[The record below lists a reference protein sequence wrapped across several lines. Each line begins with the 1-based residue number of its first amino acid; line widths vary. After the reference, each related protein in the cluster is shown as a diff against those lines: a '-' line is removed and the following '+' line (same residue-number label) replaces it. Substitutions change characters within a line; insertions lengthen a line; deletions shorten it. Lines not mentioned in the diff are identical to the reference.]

1 MEVILDCTKFT
12 DRAATHAYLKD
23 QLGLPEYYG
32 NNLDA
37 LYDCLT
43 ELSDRAILL
52 LNPAAL
58 SQLGEYGS
66 TLLETMRDAAR
77 DNPSLELSIGN
88 CI

>member
-12 DRAATHAYLKD
+12 DRAATHAYLKGCFGFPD
-23 QLGLPEYYG
+23 YYG

-43 ELSDRAILL
+43 ELSDLEIFL
-52 LNPAAL
+52 LNPSAL

-66 TLLETMRDAAR
+66 MLLETLRDAVNH
-77 DNPSLELSIGN
+77 NPSLELLIGN